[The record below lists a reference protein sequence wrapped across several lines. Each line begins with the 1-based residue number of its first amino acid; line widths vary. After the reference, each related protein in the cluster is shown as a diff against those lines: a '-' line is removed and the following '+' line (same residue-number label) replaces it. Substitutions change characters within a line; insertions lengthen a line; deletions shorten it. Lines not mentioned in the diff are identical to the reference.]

1 MKMNTLLLKVT
12 VCFVLA
18 ISVILLS
25 GCGGNQNTT
34 QTTNLPLVTPA
45 ASNPVVPLSDILDDY
60 LDTNFLPNEPGIVVM
75 VVEEG
80 KMSYQGNRGIAN
92 FEKGLE
98 VNSDTPFRLA
108 SVSKSFTAIAIMQLV
123 EQRKLQLDDSIL
135 QHIPELDSSW
145 EPISISLLL
154 SHQSGI
160 PNFFT
165 NEFIQTVGFEW
176 VVDLNNSRVLDYFVI
191 YPQLDFTPNTQAD
204 YSNSNYIFLA
214 EVVSRIS
221 GFMFPDYMEKFI
233 FEPTGMDSTYIIDET
248 RNYFPEEALNFGIT
262 HRLFDTQLYF
272 NGAAG
277 QVSSANDLNKFVEAL
292 LDETIISAQ
301 TLALMTQTQSVF
313 NRNGTEYGY
322 GWNIGHG
329 ENNARPYFFHMGSID
344 GFRSLLAIEPST
356 EIRVI
361 ILTNGGDDAEVH
373 AANIFDE
380 ITKYFEY

>member
-1 MKMNTLLLKVT
+1 MNTLLLKISL
-12 VCFVLA
+12 CFVLA

-25 GCGGNQNTT
+25 GCGENQNTS
-34 QTTNLPLVTPA
+34 QTTNLPSVTPE

-60 LDTNFLPNEPGIVVM
+60 LDTHFLPNEPGIVVM
-75 VVEEG
+75 VVQED

-92 FEKGLE
+92 FEKGLP

-108 SVSKSFTAIAIMQLV
+108 SLSKSFTAIAIMQLV
-123 EQRKLQLDDSIL
+123 EQGQLRLDDSIL
-135 QHIPELDSSW
+135 NYIPELDSSW
-145 EPISISLLL
+145 QQISISQLL

-165 NEFIQTVGFEW
+165 NEFILTVGFEW
-176 VVDLNNSRVLDYFVI
+176 VVNLNNSRILDYFVS
-191 YPQLDFTPNTQAD
+191 YPQLDFKPNTQAD

-214 EVVSRIS
+214 EVVSRTS
-221 GFMFPDYMEKFI
+221 GYMFPDYMDKFI
-233 FEPTGMDSTYIIDET
+233 FEPIGMNSTYIIDET
-248 RNYFPEEALNFGIT
+248 RDYLPEEALNFGIT
-262 HRLFDTQLYF
+262 HSLFDTQLYF

-277 QVSSANDLNKFVEAL
+277 QVSSANDLNKFVAAL
-292 LDETIISAQ
+292 LTETLISEQ

-313 NRNGTEYGY
+313 NKDGTEYGY
-322 GWNIGHG
+322 GWNIGRG
-329 ENNARPYFFHMGSID
+329 KDNARPYFFHIGSID
-344 GFRSLLAIEPST
+344 GFRSLLAIEPTTGIS
-356 EIRVI
+356 VI